1 MQINEAKLA
10 YYLTLKEKTQ
20 SQLAELTGV
29 SRNTIYSIKKGRRC
43 SDEVGNK
50 IAKAL
55 GVDVTEIIETK

>member
-55 GVDVTEIIETK
+55 GVDIAELIEKR

>member
-43 SDEVGNK
+43 SDEAGNK

-55 GVDVTEIIETK
+55 GVDIAELIEKR

>member
-10 YYLTLKEKTQ
+10 YYLTLTEKTQ

>member
-1 MQINEAKLA
+1 MA

-55 GVDVTEIIETK
+55 GVDIAELMEKR

>member
-55 GVDVTEIIETK
+55 GVDIAELMEKR